1 VRRSGLVVAAL
12 VGAVAGGALVLS
24 MPVPGEPA
32 ARRPRD
38 PSAPVARR
46 PSVSDE
52 AVIGKAP
59 IRTLLAWTP
68 GGLPSGFAGSV
79 DALPSV
85 REVAEVRSGVAWL
98 DAWADRG
105 SPRET
110 PPPRLRIP
118 VEVAAVEPPAYVEF
132 VPPADRAGV
141 RALGGNRAILGE
153 TGARLR
159 DVGPGGTLRF
169 GPVTLRVTGILP
181 DELIGGHEVLVAA
194 ETGARLGITS
204 PRYLLVSPERR
215 APLRRVEAGVGRAV
229 PPGVR
234 IRIRAPG
241 ETPVFRH
248 GDAVLAPVR
257 LKELFGEFAAAPV
270 AGGFLR
276 QSPAWVR
283 ENIRRVTL
291 PVLGTFPCHRL
302 VIPMVRGAVEEL
314 VRRGLEDEIHGF
326 AGCYSPRFANRD
338 PGAGLSHHAWGV
350 ALDINAAENPLG
362 AEPTLDRRVVEVFE
376 RWGFT
381 WGGRW
386 LVPDGMHFEFLHF
399 PQSD

>member
-1 VRRSGLVVAAL
+1 MRFGLVAAAVA
-12 VGAVAGGALVLS
+12 GAVAGGALVLS
-24 MPVPGEPA
+24 IPAPGGPTA
-32 ARRPRD
+32 KR
-38 PSAPVARR
+38 PVADL
-46 PSVSDE
+46 PSVPE
-52 AVIGKAP
+52 GAVIGDAP

-68 GGLPSGFAGSV
+68 GGLPVGFAGSV
-79 DALPSV
+79 RALPSV
-85 REVAEVRSGVAWL
+85 RTATEVWSGVAWL

-105 SPRET
+105 GPRES
-110 PPPRLRIP
+110 PPPGLRIP
-118 VEVAAVEPPAYVEF
+118 VEVAAVDPRTYDSF

-141 RALGGNRAILGE
+141 RALGGRRAILGE

-181 DELIGGHEVLVAA
+181 DELIGAHEVLVA
-194 ETGARLGITS
+194 EDTGAALGITS
-204 PRYLLVSPERR
+204 PRYLLVAPERR
-215 APLRRVEAGVGRAV
+215 APLDRVESGVRRAV
-229 PPGVR
+229 PAGLR

-257 LKELFGEFAAAPV
+257 LKELFGEFAGAPI
-270 AGGFLR
+270 AGGYLR
-276 QSPAWVR
+276 QSHGWVR
-283 ENIRRVTL
+283 ENIRTVEL
-291 PVLGTFPCHRL
+291 PVLGSFRCHRL
-302 VIPMVRGAVEEL
+302 VIPMVRGVVDEL
-314 VRRGLEDEIHGF
+314 VRRGLDDEIHGF

-399 PQSD
+399 PQAD

>member
-1 VRRSGLVVAAL
+1 VRRSRLVMAAL
-12 VGAVAGGALVLS
+12 AGAVAGGAVVLS
-24 MPVPGEPA
+24 IPAPGVPTDPVSSPPEVPA
-32 ARRPRD
+32 G
-38 PSAPVARR
+38 
-46 PSVSDE
+46 
-52 AVIGKAP
+52 AVIGEAP

-79 DALPSV
+79 EALPSV
-85 REVAEVRSGVAWL
+85 NEVTEVRSAVAWL

-105 SPRET
+105 GPRNA
-110 PPPRLRIP
+110 PAPGLRMP
-118 VEVAAVEPPAYVEF
+118 TEVAAIEPRSYVAF
-132 VPPADRAGV
+132 VPPADRAEV
-141 RALGGNRAILGE
+141 RALGGNRAILGA

-169 GPVTLRVTGILP
+169 GSVTLRVTGTLP
-181 DELIGGHEVLVAA
+181 DELIGAHEVLVATD
-194 ETGARLGITS
+194 TGARLGVTS
-204 PRYLLVSPERR
+204 ARYLLVAPERR
-215 APLRRVEAGVGRAV
+215 ASLRRVESGVRRAV
-229 PPGVR
+229 PAGLR

-257 LKELFGEFAAAPV
+257 LKELFGEFAAAPN
-270 AGGFLR
+270 GGYLR
-276 QSPAWVR
+276 QSRAWVR
-283 ENIRRVTL
+283 ENIRWVHL
-291 PVLGTFPCHRL
+291 PVLGRFQCHRL
-302 VIPMVRGAVEEL
+302 VVPMVRGAVDEL
-314 VRRGLEDEIHGF
+314 VRRGLDDEIHGF

-338 PGAGLSHHAWGV
+338 PGAGISHHAWGV
-350 ALDINAAENPLG
+350 AIDINAAENPLG

-386 LVPDGMHFEFLHF
+386 LVPDGMHFEFLQF